1 MASLFL
7 PKRQKILE
15 FEYYATPTRKHPPR
29 LPDPPKVVRQNATM
43 SVDIVDWGYFNVS
56 PEPDSLP
63 YPHKLIYPKQLNF
76 STSLDDI
83 V

>member
-7 PKRQKILE
+7 PKRQKMLE
-15 FEYYATPTRKHPPR
+15 SEYYATPTRKPPPR
-29 LPDPPKVVRQNATM
+29 FPEPPKVVRQNATM
-43 SVDIVDWGYFNVS
+43 SVDITWDYFNVS
-56 PEPDSLP
+56 PEPESLP

-76 STSLDDI
+76 STSLDEI